1 MSLLDRTHILTYAKW
16 FVFIICTIGFGW
28 KVSDSF
34 ISFLSRDIGT
44 KTDLKANY
52 EADLPGKLYRSNLD
66 ASNQNPDFLG
76 FAVCRH
82 PNQILNLFLN

>member
-44 KTDLKANY
+44 KTDLKTNY
-52 EADLPGKLYRSNLD
+52 EADLPGNI
-66 ASNQNPDFLG
+66 DFN
-76 FAVCRH
+76 FEIH
-82 PNQILNLFLN
+82 K